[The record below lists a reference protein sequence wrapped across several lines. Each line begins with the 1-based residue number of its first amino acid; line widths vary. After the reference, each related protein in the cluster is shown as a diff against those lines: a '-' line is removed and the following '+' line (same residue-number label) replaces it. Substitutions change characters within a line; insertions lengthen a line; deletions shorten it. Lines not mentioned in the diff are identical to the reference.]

1 MQCLYQKFPR
11 TSTILALMI
20 FHMSNHIK
28 IFSCMSSYMK
38 FQVLLCR
45 TFVTTQFTLK
55 WLDLIVHLSMFNHV
69 CFHDEFLFTYV
80 TFYWFFTC
88 KNSGVCFQ
96 FQCRKK
102 FAGHNSHRKSHF
114 PSLCLYI
121 CFAKESLRRK
131 HAWQTSHSNFFSGY
145 VL

>member
-1 MQCLYQKFPR
+1 MQCLYQR

-69 CFHDEFLFTYV
+69 CFHDELSHFIGFSPVRIRECASNFNAEKNSLDIIHIEKAIFRHCVCTYV
-80 TFYWFFTC
+80 LPRNHCVGNMLGKLHIQTFF
-88 KNSGVCFQ
+88 
-96 FQCRKK
+96 
-102 FAGHNSHRKSHF
+102 
-114 PSLCLYI
+114 LD
-121 CFAKESLRRK
+121 
-131 HAWQTSHSNFFSGY
+131 TSSDTDLSRI
-145 VL
+145 